1 MSVYFISLWFKI
13 YSMLQSMTGFGKATG
28 QFQNKKITIELK
40 SLNSKNLDIYARIPS
55 EYKQFEIELR
65 KIIGANLDRGKVE
78 CTINI
83 ESNGALNDGLLNK
96 DLIKSYYQ
104 QTKQIADDLN
114 LSIEKMLPTLM
125 KMPDVFS
132 TPQIEVS
139 KDEWNTFK
147 TILVEAIKN
156 INNFRLK
163 EGSFLQ
169 KEFTDRVQ
177 AIQNAFNQVP
187 KFEKERI
194 KSIKTRIENNLNEFV
209 GGDKVDKNRFEQ
221 ELIYYIEKID
231 IAEEKHR
238 LQNNLDFFIE
248 TLNEDKSQGKKLG
261 FIVQEIGREI
271 NTLGSKSYHSDMQ
284 KLVVEMKDEL
294 EKIKEQIL
302 NTL

>member
-1 MSVYFISLWFKI
+1 
-13 YSMLQSMTGFGKATG
+13 MTGFGKAAG

-55 EYKQFEIELR
+55 EYKQHEIELR
-65 KIIGANLDRGKVE
+65 KIIGSALDRGKVE
-78 CTINI
+78 CTINV
-83 ESNGALNDGLLNK
+83 ESNGETNGNLINK
-96 DLIKSYYQ
+96 DLIKNYHSQ
-104 QTKQIADDLN
+104 LMSIADELN
-114 LSIEKMLPTLM
+114 LSSERMLPTLM
-125 KMPDVFS
+125 RMPDVFS
-132 TPQIEVS
+132 APQPDVT
-139 KDEWNTFK
+139 DEEWKTIK
-147 TILVEAIKN
+147 TILDKALKN
-156 INNFRLK
+156 INAFRLK

-169 KEFTDRVQ
+169 KEFTERIH
-177 AIQNAFNQVP
+177 AIQKAFDQIP
-187 KFEKERI
+187 LFEKERI
-194 KSIKTRIENNLNEFV
+194 ESIKNRIENNLIEFV

-248 TLNEDKSQGKKLG
+248 TLNENKSQGKKLG

-271 NTLGSKSYHSDMQ
+271 NTLGSKSYHSKMQ